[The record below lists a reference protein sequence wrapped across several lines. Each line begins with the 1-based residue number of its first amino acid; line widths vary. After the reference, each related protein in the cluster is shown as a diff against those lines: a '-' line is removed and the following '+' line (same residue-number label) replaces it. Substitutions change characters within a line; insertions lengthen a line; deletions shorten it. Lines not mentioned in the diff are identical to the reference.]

1 MQTSLNIYFIKKS
14 ANTSKT
20 TNFTKKYKN
29 KEKAHVMQS
38 SKKLQKSA
46 IGFMVASTIT
56 FILTVCFCLY
66 KIDHN
71 PAQEYP
77 MAVVQRLHKNT
88 GLTLPNKNGKY
99 LYYAKTK
106 NRSFV
111 KNIKRAVHY
120 WHRKTGI
127 VMQPTTNRQN
137 AQLIFKDYKGYI
149 PKVKTNNSKLVAI
162 GNTQMSFDTPNKHV
176 FIQISHEAEDISST
190 NEVDALTH
198 EIGHAMGL
206 PHNKNPYSIMHYLLT
221 SNQTL
226 TKRDVALAK
235 SNYKMAYQ
243 LENQEQNKN

>member
-1 MQTSLNIYFIKKS
+1 
-14 ANTSKT
+14 
-20 TNFTKKYKN
+20 
-29 KEKAHVMQS
+29 MQS
-38 SKKLQKSA
+38 SEKLQKTA
-46 IGFMVASTIT
+46 IGFIIASTIT
-56 FILTVCFCLY
+56 FIFTVCFCLY

-77 MAVVQRLHKNT
+77 MAVAQRLHKNT
-88 GLTLPNKNGKY
+88 GLTLPNKDGKY

-106 NRSFV
+106 NRFFV
-111 KNIKRAVHY
+111 KNIKRATHY

-127 VMQPTTNRQN
+127 VMQPTTKRQN
-137 AQLIFKDYKGYI
+137 AQLIFRDYKGYI
-149 PKVKTNNSKLVAI
+149 PKVKTNNSKLVVI
-162 GNTQMSFDTPNKHV
+162 GNTTMYFDAPNKHV
-176 FIQISHEAEDISST
+176 LIQISHEAEGISST

-198 EIGHAMGL
+198 EIL
-206 PHNKNPYSIMHYLLT
+206 PHNKNPFSVMHYLLT

>member
-1 MQTSLNIYFIKKS
+1 
-14 ANTSKT
+14 
-20 TNFTKKYKN
+20 
-29 KEKAHVMQS
+29 MQS
-38 SKKLQKSA
+38 SEKLQKTA
-46 IGFMVASTIT
+46 IGFIVAATIT
-56 FILTVCFCLY
+56 FIFAVCFCLY

-71 PAQEYP
+71 PVQEYP
-77 MAVVQRLHKNT
+77 LAVAQRLHKNT
-88 GLTLPNKNGKY
+88 GLTLPNKDGKY
-99 LYYAKTK
+99 LYYVIA
-106 NRSFV
+106 
-111 KNIKRAVHY
+111 RAARY

-127 VMQPTTNRQN
+127 VMQPTANSQN

-162 GNTQMSFDTPNKHV
+162 GNTQMSFDTPNKQV
-176 FIQISHEAEDISST
+176 LIQISHEAEDISST
-190 NEVDALTH
+190 NEVDAVIH

-206 PHNKNPYSIMHYLLT
+206 PHSKNPYSIMHYLLT

>member
-1 MQTSLNIYFIKKS
+1 
-14 ANTSKT
+14 
-20 TNFTKKYKN
+20 
-29 KEKAHVMQS
+29 MQS
-38 SKKLQKSA
+38 SEKLQKTA
-46 IGFMVASTIT
+46 IGFIVAATIT
-56 FILTVCFCLY
+56 FIFTVCFCLY

-77 MAVVQRLHKNT
+77 MAVAQRLHKNT

-106 NRSFV
+106 NRFFV

-120 WHRKTGI
+120 WHHKTGI
-127 VMQPTTNRQN
+127 VMQPTNNRQN

-149 PKVKTNNSKLVAI
+149 PKVKTNNSKLAVI
-162 GNTQMSFDTPNKHV
+162 GNTKMYFDTPNKHV
-176 FIQISHEAEDISST
+176 LIQISHTAEDISST
-190 NEVDALTH
+190 NEMDALTH

-226 TKRDVALAK
+226 TKSDVALAK

>member
-1 MQTSLNIYFIKKS
+1 
-14 ANTSKT
+14 
-20 TNFTKKYKN
+20 
-29 KEKAHVMQS
+29 MQS
-38 SKKLQKSA
+38 SEKLQKSA
-46 IGFMVASTIT
+46 IGFVVASTII
-56 FILTVCFCLY
+56 FIFTIYFCLY

-77 MAVVQRLHKNT
+77 MAVAQHLHKNT
-88 GLTLPNKNGKY
+88 GLTLPNKDGKY
-99 LYYAKTK
+99 LYYVKTK
-106 NRSFV
+106 NRFFV

-137 AQLIFKDYKGYI
+137 AQLVFKDYKGYI

-162 GNTQMSFDTPNKHV
+162 GNTKMNFDTPNKHV
-176 FIQISHEAEDISST
+176 LIQISHEAEGISNI
-190 NEVDALTH
+190 NEIDALTH

-206 PHNKNPYSIMHYLLT
+206 PHSKNPCSIMHYLLT

-226 TKRDVALAK
+226 TKHDVALAK

-243 LENQEQNKN
+243 LEDQE

>member
-1 MQTSLNIYFIKKS
+1 
-14 ANTSKT
+14 
-20 TNFTKKYKN
+20 
-29 KEKAHVMQS
+29 MQS
-38 SKKLQKSA
+38 SKKLQKTA
-46 IGFMVASTIT
+46 IGFIVAATIT
-56 FILTVCFCLY
+56 FIFTVCFCLY

-71 PAQEYP
+71 PTQEYP

-88 GLTLPNKNGKY
+88 GLTLPNKDGKY
-99 LYYAKTK
+99 LYYVKTK
-106 NRSFV
+106 NLFFS
-111 KNIKRAVHY
+111 KNIARAARY

-162 GNTQMSFDTPNKHV
+162 GNTQMYFDTPNKHV
-176 FIQISHEAEDISST
+176 LIQISHKAEDISST
-190 NEVDALTH
+190 DEIDAVIH

-206 PHNKNPYSIMHYLLT
+206 PHSKNPYSIMHYLLT

-226 TKRDVALAK
+226 TKHDVALAK

-243 LENQEQNKN
+243 LENQEKHKN